1 MNTLILAVDDGI
13 AQNNFDAADI
23 FFIIGFALAV
33 IAGLGYAAGVATV
46 ARRDSTPAHGVPAV
60 TDVQG
65 VPISPGHGWT
75 YHLHQWAAALASFA
89 IGSIAFALF
98 LL

>member
-1 MNTLILAVDDGI
+1 MNTLILAIDDGI

-23 FFIIGFALAV
+23 FFAIGAVLAV

-46 ARRDSTPAHGVPAV
+46 ARHNDNTPANGTTIVSGVDGV
-60 TDVQG
+60 TAR
-65 VPISPGHGWT
+65 SWHYT
-75 YHLHQWAAALASFA
+75 LHQWAAALAAFA
-89 IGSIAFALF
+89 IASIAFGLF